1 MRPKKLVVCGW
12 GPFKEKEEVDF
23 SVFEDRGIFLITG
36 ATGAGKT
43 TIFDAITYALYGAL
57 SGQERDRE
65 RTSIRSDFA
74 DEDTPTYVELIME
87 HGGETYHIRR
97 NPEYQRPKKRSSGFT
112 KEKEN
117 AVLYYSDGR
126 ILEGVREVNAALKEL
141 LVLDEQQFK
150 RISMIAQGEFARL
163 LLAKPSDKTEI
174 FRDIFGTSVY
184 DRFSQE
190 LKVRSRTAFGLVQEQ
205 KNKLQEDVRLLT
217 DGLED
222 SIWNQELKDR
232 LSEIVAGE
240 NWNYEQLSL
249 CLRDMEQEAERESKK
264 SLNAFEQADK
274 RVEQLA
280 SELAGAE
287 EENRRIEQF
296 QNAKTRREQLAAEA
310 PLYREKQEAFNQ
322 AVNAGRAAA
331 AEEKKRQLDQQLGR
345 VAEDIERLRTERASL
360 AGEAEGLQKTVE
372 NAELL
377 QQLLERKKS
386 YEEIKGELQM
396 LAGQLTDQE
405 NKLKEAQEKYLRQE
419 QADRQVRQELEEAEQ
434 HQRHNAIGLA
444 AELLEEG
451 KPCPV
456 CGSLHHPSP
465 ASTDQQDFSQEKL
478 RQLKA
483 AVDRSGG
490 ILKKLYGEAEALKGR
505 VDDLRSQKG
514 QKQENIAEL
523 RAQLDENQSPVCR
536 RFLELSADRG
546 MRLLRDELDRAGH
559 LNGLLQ
565 EKENHIAHLS
575 ETHMQLTA
583 ENHQAKQ
590 EFEEALTQYGFADQD
605 AYLQAKLDSGQQE
618 MLQRELEKYRSET
631 AGCEELYAHLMR
643 TLKSTE
649 PLDLTRQRE
658 NLENARAE
666 KETALHSRRLWE
678 RQLAELQKTRR
689 LTVEKLELIE
699 RESLEYGYVKDLENL
714 ASGNNP
720 KRLVFEQYVL
730 AGYFEEILRAANLR
744 FQKMTGGRYEMS
756 RVPQVGD
763 GRVKDNLEIQVLDN
777 YTGKPRSVRTLS
789 GGESF
794 KASLSLALGMS
805 DVIQATSGGIRVDTL
820 FVDEGFG
827 ALDEESLDQACDTL
841 MGLVEKKHMIGII
854 SHVPELRERIGQ
866 QLIIEKTGNG
876 SRIKGR
882 AASITG

>member
-12 GPFKEKEEVDF
+12 GPYKAKEEVDF

-43 TIFDAITYALYGAL
+43 TVFDAITYALYGAL

-65 RTSIRSDFA
+65 RTGIRSDFA
-74 DEDTPTYVELIME
+74 DEDTPTYVELTME
-87 HGGETYHIRR
+87 HGGETYYIRR
-97 NPEYQRPKKRSSGFT
+97 NPEYQRPKKRSGGFT

-117 AVLYYSDGR
+117 AVLRYSDGR
-126 ILEGVREVNAALKEL
+126 ILEGVREVNDALKDL

-163 LLAKPSDKTEI
+163 LMAKPSEKTEI

-190 LKVRSRTAFGLVQEQ
+190 LKGRARTAFGRVQEQ

-217 DGLED
+217 DGLAE
-222 SIWNQELKDR
+222 SCWSQELKER

-249 CLRDMEQEAERESKK
+249 CLRDMEREADRESEKGLK
-264 SLNAFEQADK
+264 IFEQADK
-274 RVEQLA
+274 NVERLA

-296 QNAKTRREQLAAEA
+296 QKAKTRREQLAAEA
-310 PLYREKQEAFNQ
+310 PLYQKKQEAYTQ

-331 AEEKKRQLDQQLGR
+331 VEEKMRQIDQQLGR
-345 VAEDIERLRTERASL
+345 AASDIERLRKEQASL
-360 AGEAEGLQKTVE
+360 TEEAAGLQETVQ

-377 QQLLERKKS
+377 QQLLEQKKRH
-386 YEEIKGELQM
+386 EETKRELQTI
-396 LAGQLTDQE
+396 AGQIGGQE
-405 NKLKEAQEKYLRQE
+405 NKLKEAQEKYLLQE
-419 QADRQVRQELEEAEQ
+419 QADRQARQELEEAEQ
-434 HQRHNAIGLA
+434 KQRHNAIGLA

-456 CGSLHHPSP
+456 CGSLHHPAP
-465 ASTDQQDFSQEKL
+465 ASTKQQDFSQEKL
-478 RQLKA
+478 QQLKA
-483 AVDRSGG
+483 AVEKSGDM
-490 ILKKLYGEAEALKGR
+490 LKKLYGEAQALKGR
-505 VDDLRSQKG
+505 VEDLRIQEG
-514 QKQENIAEL
+514 RKQEILADL
-523 RAQLDENQSPVCR
+523 KAQLDADRTPLAR
-536 RFLELSADRG
+536 RYLELSSDKAE
-546 MRLLRDELDRAGH
+546 RLLRDDLDRAGH
-559 LNGLLQ
+559 LTGLLQ

-575 ETHMQLTA
+575 ETHEQLTKDS
-583 ENHQAKQ
+583 HQARQ
-590 EFEEALTQYGFADQD
+590 EFEEALKQYGFAGPE

-618 MLQRELEKYRSET
+618 KLQQELEKFRSET
-631 AGCEELYAHLMR
+631 AGCEELYAHL
-643 TLKSTE
+643 KESVKNTE
-649 PLDLTRQRE
+649 PLDLTSQQESLDR
-658 NLENARAE
+658 ARTE
-666 KETALHSRRLWE
+666 KETALRSRRLWE
-678 RQLAELQKTRR
+678 RQLAEVQKTGR
-689 LTVEKLELIE
+689 LTGEKLELIE
-699 RESLEYGYVKDLENL
+699 RESREYGYVKDLENL
-714 ASGNNP
+714 ASGNNA

-744 FQKMTGGRYEMS
+744 FQKMTGGRYEMY
-756 RVPQVGD
+756 RAAQVGD

-777 YTGKPRSVRTLS
+777 YTGKLRSVRTLS

-805 DVIQATSGGIRVDTL
+805 DVIQAMSGGIRVDTL

-866 QLIIEKTGNG
+866 QLVIEKTGSG

-882 AASITG
+882 AGT

>member
-12 GPFKEKEEVDF
+12 GPYKAKEEVDF

-65 RTSIRSDFA
+65 RTGIRSDFA
-74 DEDTPTYVELIME
+74 DEDTPTYVELTME
-87 HGGETYHIRR
+87 HGGETYFIRR
-97 NPEYQRPKKRSSGFT
+97 NPEYQRPKKRSGGFT

-117 AVLYYSDGR
+117 AVLRYSDGKV
-126 ILEGVREVNAALKEL
+126 IEGVREVNAALKDL

-150 RISMIAQGEFARL
+150 RISMIAQGEFAKL
-163 LLAKPSDKTEI
+163 LLAKPSEKTEI
-174 FRDIFGTSVY
+174 FRDIFGTSIY

-190 LKVRSRTAFGLVQEQ
+190 LKGRARTAFGRVQEQ

-217 DGLED
+217 EGLAE
-222 SIWNQELKDR
+222 SCWSQELKER
-232 LSEIVAGE
+232 LTEIVAGE
-240 NWNYEQLSL
+240 NWNYDQLSL
-249 CLRDMEQEAERESKK
+249 CLRDMEQEAEGESEK
-264 SLNAFEQADK
+264 SSKIFEQADK
-274 RVEQLA
+274 NVEQLA

-296 QNAKTRREQLAAEA
+296 QKAKTRREQLAAEA
-310 PLYREKQEAFNQ
+310 PLYQKKQEAYTQ

-331 AEEKKRQLDQQLGR
+331 VEEKMRQIDLQLGR
-345 VAEDIERLRTERASL
+345 TANDIERLRKEQASL
-360 AGEAEGLQKTVE
+360 TEEAAGLQETVQ

-377 QQLLERKKS
+377 QQLLEQKKHH
-386 YEEIKGELQM
+386 EETKRELQT
-396 LAGQLTDQE
+396 LVGQTGEQE
-405 NKLKEAQEKYLRQE
+405 NKLKEAQEKYLLQE
-419 QADRQVRQELEEAEQ
+419 QADCQARQELEEAEQ
-434 HQRHNAIGLA
+434 KQRHNAIGLA

-465 ASTDQQDFSQEKL
+465 ASTKQQDFSQEKL

-483 AVDRSGG
+483 AVEKSGD
-490 ILKKLYGEAEALKGR
+490 ILKKLYGEAQVLKGR
-505 VDDLRSQKG
+505 VDDLRIQEEQKREILSDL
-514 QKQENIAEL
+514 KA
-523 RAQLDENQSPVCR
+523 RLDADRTPLAR
-536 RFLELSADRG
+536 RYLELSADQAE
-546 MRLLRDELDRAGH
+546 RLLRDNLDRAGQ
-559 LNGLLQ
+559 LTGLLQ

-575 ETHMQLTA
+575 ETHKQLTSDSQ
-583 ENHQAKQ
+583 QAKQ
-590 EFEEALTQYGFADQD
+590 EFEDVLKQYGFADTED
-605 AYLQAKLDSGQQE
+605 YLQAKLDSVQQE
-618 MLQRELEKYRSET
+618 KLQQELEKYRSET
-631 AGCEELYAHLMR
+631 AGCEELYSHLKE
-643 TLKSTE
+643 TVKSTE
-649 PLDLTRQRE
+649 PLDLTSQQE
-658 NLENARAE
+658 CLEKARTA
-666 KETALHSRRLWE
+666 KETALRSRRLWE
-678 RQLAELQKTRR
+678 RQLAEVQKTRR

-714 ASGNNP
+714 ASGNNA

-744 FQKMTGGRYEMS
+744 FQKMTGGRYEMY
-756 RVPQVGD
+756 RAAQVGD

-777 YTGKPRSVRTLS
+777 YTGKLRSIRTLS

-805 DVIQATSGGIRVDTL
+805 DVIQAMSGGIRVDTL

-866 QLIIEKTGNG
+866 QLVIEKTGSG
-876 SRIKGR
+876 SKIKGR
-882 AASITG
+882 KVYEI